1 MKVWIV
7 GSILLFLLV
16 QLYQWMKGYILPLPI
31 YVLAGALL
39 AIASNASGK
48 IEFSSAPREPQIA
61 TAIPETLA
69 SANPVSLPATVSEIM
84 PVDRDPGE

>member
-7 GSILLFLLV
+7 GSILLFILV
-16 QLYQWMKGYILPLPI
+16 QLYQWVKGYILPFPI

-48 IEFSSAPREPQIA
+48 IEFSSAQREPQIA

-69 SANPVSLPATVSEIM
+69 SANPLSLPATVSEIM